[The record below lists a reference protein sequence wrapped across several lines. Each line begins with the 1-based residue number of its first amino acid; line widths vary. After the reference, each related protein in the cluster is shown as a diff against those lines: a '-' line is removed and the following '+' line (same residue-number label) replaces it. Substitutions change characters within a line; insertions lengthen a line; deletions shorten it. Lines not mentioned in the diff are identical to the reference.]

1 MTDLDGTR
9 RRFGRHRHWHALA
22 LAVCLLAAAVTW
34 GIGTAQSHTLDS
46 ATSAAVLLQTP
57 TPVATATLDSKEQL
71 ERLKLR
77 EEVTQL
83 VQQNGRFDSPLGW
96 LLALAPFLTVIIG
109 VVTLGAAL
117 KKQSDDL
124 ATAQQAASA
133 AAEQWRAEFREQQ
146 RAEAD
151 KSQQWRE
158 EFRRQQEQDRESQ
171 EREVLRRFDET
182 LTQVSANIS
191 SDKLALRLNA
201 AASLGLFVKERYRDF
216 HGDLLKILIANLKS
230 KPEHAVAG
238 LLRGHLSKTLRLL
251 FEEGRDLDAGVDER
265 LDLTGLD
272 LYRFNI
278 AGLQVPDAVTVDLAF
293 SNLRD
298 ADFRD
303 TRLFRAR
310 GGEAQ
315 LDGAH
320 FTRAFLNEARFNKAR
335 TERAPA
341 SFHSTRLI
349 SATFKEAQ
357 LARADFRQ
365 AHLQGARFD
374 LADLSGAHFE
384 EADLADAYFRGT
396 TFDGPALRSLA
407 LGAHRWR
414 QAHFD
419 PDVVAELE
427 RLSGAAN

>member
-1 MTDLDGTR
+1 MTDLDSTLR
-9 RRFGRHRHWHALA
+9 RSGRRRHWHALA
-22 LAVCLLAAAVTW
+22 LAACLMAAVATW
-34 GIGTAQSHTLDS
+34 GMGTARSHTLG
-46 ATSAAVLLQTP
+46 SAASAVVLNQTP
-57 TPVATATLDSKEQL
+57 TPGPTATLEPKEEL

-83 VQQNGRFDSPLGW
+83 VEENRRSDSPLGW
-96 LLALAPFLTVIIG
+96 LLAFAPFLTVIIG
-109 VVTLGAAL
+109 VITVGASL

-158 EFRRQQEQDRESQ
+158 EFRRQQEQDRESR

-216 HGDLLKILIANLKS
+216 HGDLLNILIANLKS
-230 KPEHAVAG
+230 KPDHAVAE
-238 LLRGHLSKTLRLL
+238 LLRGHLSKTLRMI
-251 FEEGRDLDAGVDER
+251 FEEGHDLDGDVDDR

-272 LYRFNI
+272 LYRFRI
-278 AGLQVPDAVTVDLAF
+278 AGLRVPDAITVDLAF

-310 GGEAQ
+310 GGEAL

-320 FTRAFLNEARFNKAR
+320 FTRAFLDEARFNKAR

-341 SFHSTRLI
+341 SFHATRLV
-349 SATFKEAQ
+349 SATFKQAQ
-357 LARADFRQ
+357 LANADFRQ

-396 TFDGPALRSLA
+396 TFDQPALRSLA
-407 LGAHRWR
+407 LGARRWR

-419 PDVVAELE
+419 PEVVAELE
-427 RLSGAAN
+427 KLSGAAS